1 MQQIRLLLKQETRN
15 NRSGARGFKKMG
27 ELVIKL
33 ARDRDRASKNITQT
47 SEMKRSDGTLVTGVK
62 QVLGVWVEYFKKLVN
77 PEGECEI
84 ELPHYVRRELGVK

>member
-33 ARDRDRASKNITQT
+33 AIGHWSKT
-47 SEMKRSDGTLVTGVK
+47 SARYMGGVFQETSK
-62 QVLGVWVEYFKKLVN
+62 PG
-77 PEGECEI
+77 GRI
-84 ELPHYVRRELGVK
+84 